1 MPKVAIVTD
10 TTAYLPDELVDQY
23 QLSVTPQV
31 LIWGEKE
38 FKDGVDIKPDE
49 FYSRLE
55 TAEVMPS
62 TSQVTPQSFIEAF
75 TPLVERGHPIL
86 AILISDK
93 LSGTIASAIQ
103 AKKEFPDAQIE
114 IFDSDTTAM
123 ALGYQV
129 LMAARAVEKGASL
142 EECIA
147 IAEKARQNC
156 GVVFAV
162 DTLEFLHRGGRIG
175 GGSRFLGT
183 ALKLK
188 PILEVKG
195 GRVEAVE
202 RVRTRKKSLDR
213 LVELIEERVAGR
225 TPIRLATLHANA
237 ENDARECLDMAER
250 RMEVRESVFTS
261 VSPVIGTHAGP
272 GTVGLAFLAGM

>member
-93 LSGTIASAIQ
+93 LSGTIAFAFIYRPWIKGTVKDRRNLFGVSSTISNTAGKVRSAWTLAAQ
-103 AKKEFPDAQIE
+103 NMTKKP
-114 IFDSDTTAM
+114 
-123 ALGYQV
+123 
-129 LMAARAVEKGASL
+129 
-142 EECIA
+142 A
-147 IAEKARQNC
+147 IRPAHIC
-156 GVVFAV
+156 P
-162 DTLEFLHRGGRIG
+162 LH
-175 GGSRFLGT
+175 LAT
-183 ALKLK
+183 
-188 PILEVKG
+188 
-195 GRVEAVE
+195 
-202 RVRTRKKSLDR
+202 
-213 LVELIEERVAGR
+213 
-225 TPIRLATLHANA
+225 RLATL
-237 ENDARECLDMAER
+237 DSR
-250 RMEVRESVFTS
+250 S
-261 VSPVIGTHAGP
+261 SPGCFIY
-272 GTVGLAFLAGM
+272 L